1 MVFEL
6 AICNRGKLLEELY
19 GAGEEVREED
29 SCWWW
34 WVREGSEWCS
44 IIKDGQSG
52 AGAY

>member
-1 MVFEL
+1 M
-6 AICNRGKLLEELY
+6 Y

-34 WVREGSEWCS
+34 WVGESGEWWS

-52 AGAY
+52 AGVYW